1 MRIIF
6 RSKYDVFQVFV
17 LVLFVHVVF
26 VSFSMHIVQL
36 CEETRTGCLLSHLDS
51 QFVTTIRKGN
61 FELNGVKL
69 KTGIV

>member
-26 VSFSMHIVQL
+26 VSFSVHTVQL
-36 CEETRTGCLLSHLDS
+36 CEETRTGCLSNLDS
-51 QFVTTIRKGN
+51 QSVTTIREGN
-61 FELNGVKL
+61 FELSVPVKL
-69 KTGIV
+69 KRGIV